1 MHVFLTSPITF
12 PNLGISVDPSPVA
25 LRVFGKDIYWYG
37 IIIAVGF
44 VLAVVYMMHRSKDFG
59 VTSDDTL
66 DLVLWTV
73 PIGVICARL
82 YYCVFYWELYADNP
96 ISVLYIWQGGLAIYG
111 AVIGGAITVV
121 IVSKVKK
128 IRTGVFLD
136 LASMGVLIGQIF
148 GRWGNFMNREAHGSV
163 TDSFFKMGLVDAA
176 GQVTYYHPTFLYES
190 VWNLAGFIGIHVL
203 SKKKRKFDGEVFLLY
218 IGWYGLGR
226 AWIEGLR
233 TDSLMLFSTGI
244 RVSQLVAV
252 VSFAAAAAVLAYVL
266 LKKKPDPD
274 DLLVNVRARE
284 AAEAARAAAQT
295 AEGDN
300 L

>member
-96 ISVLYIWQGGLAIYG
+96 ISVLYIWQVGLAIYG

-190 VWNLAGFIGIHVL
+190 VWNLAGFIGIHIL

-284 AAEAARAAAQT
+284 AAEAARAAAQA

>member
-190 VWNLAGFIGIHVL
+190 VWNLAGFIGIHIL

-284 AAEAARAAAQT
+284 AAEAARAAAQA

>member
-1 MHVFLTSPITF
+1 MFLTSPITF

-44 VLAVVYMMHRSKDFG
+44 VLAVVYMMYRSKDFG

-82 YYCVFYWELYADNP
+82 YYCIFYWELYADNP
-96 ISVLYIWQGGLAIYG
+96 ISMLYIWQGGLAIYG
-111 AVIGGAITVV
+111 AVIGGAVTVV

-128 IRTGVFLD
+128 IKTGVFLD

-190 VWNLAGFIGIHVL
+190 VWNLVGFIGIHFL

-244 RVSQLVAV
+244 RVSQLVAI
-252 VSFAAAAAVLAYVL
+252 VSFVAAAAVLAYVL
-266 LKKKPDPD
+266 LKKKPNPD

-284 AAEAARAAAQT
+284 AAEAARAAVQ
-295 AEGDN
+295 AEESDN